1 MSNIVFFITIVS
13 LVVQGTTVSFMADK
27 LKLSEPLPKTG
38 NEFGVELPEEINTD
52 LTDMTVTAESLER
65 GNTLK
70 EMQLP
75 KGKLVILVK
84 RDDEYLIPDGSLTL
98 HEGDKLL
105 VISDK
110 KNEDD

>member
-1 MSNIVFFITIVS
+1 M
-13 LVVQGTTVSFMADK
+13 
-27 LKLSEPLPKTG
+27 
-38 NEFGVELPEEINTD
+38 
-52 LTDMTVTAESLER
+52 
-65 GNTLK
+65 
-70 EMQLP
+70 
-75 KGKLVILVK
+75 K